1 MEEFLHGIH
10 HHRLPADEV
19 RYCYEQQWA
28 KHAALSHSNLDL
40 KLLRCS
46 LSHHHSCCCLLVY
59 ALNHP
64 HFRLW
69 HSHGSVAISL
79 STVSKAFS
87 KSTNPR
93 AMLSCTSSLFS
104 TISIITYIPSAVRLL
119 FLNICYSFP
128 KSHST
133 LLRILASKTLSHSFS
148 TWLSSVIPLYF
159 HGSCTHPFLFHTKIS
174 TIRPIFHSF
183 GIIPSCI
190 PTFSSLPVLLTP
202 TFPAISIISSR
213 TSFAPVALRFSYC
226 VLKFPLLH
234 VLSPPFSLLS

>member
-1 MEEFLHGIH
+1 MVSFITIFLLMRFSTAMNSSGLSTPPCLTLTLTSNSSDAPYPIIT
-10 HHRLPADEV
+10 LAVVFSYMPSTILTSTYGTPAN
-19 RYCYEQQWA
+19 R
-28 KHAALSHSNLDL
+28 
-40 KLLRCS
+40 
-46 LSHHHSCCCLLVY
+46 
-59 ALNHP
+59 
-64 HFRLW
+64 
-69 HSHGSVAISL
+69 SVAISL

-104 TISIITYIPSAVRLL
+104 AISIVTYIPSAVRLL
-119 FLNICYSFP
+119 FLNICYSSP

-133 LLRILASKTLSHSFS
+133 LPRILASKTLSNSFS
-148 TWLSSVIPLYF
+148 TWLSSVMPLYF
-159 HGSCTHPFLFHTKIS
+159 HGSCPHPFLFHTKIS

-190 PTFSSLPVLLTP
+190 PTFSSLPVPLTP